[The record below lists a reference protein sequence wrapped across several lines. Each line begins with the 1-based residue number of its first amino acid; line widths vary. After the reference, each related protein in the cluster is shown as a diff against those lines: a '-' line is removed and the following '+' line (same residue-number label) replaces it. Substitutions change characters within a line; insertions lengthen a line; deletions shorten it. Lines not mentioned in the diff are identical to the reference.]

1 MVLRDTPVRRSI
13 SRIAKP
19 CRSRSLRI
27 TFSSPMSITPLAP
40 SLFARGRVTWV
51 KSQWKLRAHPGHF
64 SLEINTCA
72 LPRIASVPWTS
83 APRIAAPR
91 LGALN
96 TVSINRASPQTLLN
110 TAADTLHIVSR
121 KKSRRGVS
129 RNIVYLQITRCRP
142 SLLSQIRRDPLLI
155 AVFFAHLRARRP
167 LRAHTQAERYGHEIS
182 SSCRCPVEQ
191 HRWRCIR

>member
-1 MVLRDTPVRRSI
+1 MSAFRCFLMVLRDTPVRRSI

-72 LPRIASVPWTS
+72 LPRIASVTWTS

-96 TVSINRASPQTLLN
+96 TVSINRASAQTLLN
-110 TAADTLHIVSR
+110 TVTDTPTYCVKGNSAPRCFKDYCLHSYTYISLKFVVSNSARPIVDCGFLRASSSATPLTGAYSSR
-121 KKSRRGVS
+121 KV
-129 RNIVYLQITRCRP
+129 RP
-142 SLLSQIRRDPLLI
+142 
-155 AVFFAHLRARRP
+155 
-167 LRAHTQAERYGHEIS
+167 
-182 SSCRCPVEQ
+182 
-191 HRWRCIR
+191 